1 MKRKKILTIVI
12 AIVACIGL
20 ASVLWIF
27 GFTVVSTE
35 DLALGGKTSGW
46 AHDVGF
52 DEVEYVDEIWESKI
66 IPTILEEA
74 VELPTVLKDMVPD
87 EDGFMQKEE
96 LIPIAEEYGLIT
108 IGEAHAYMVKGTG
121 EVVSVDTESSTGT
134 IELSL
139 DGYTGPIKIYLYVG
153 PRTPFDESA
162 VRDSVGFILF
172 GDFREQ
178 TEYGKVGIEIN
189 KRCLERIEHIT
200 EIADS
205 LQGKKISFYG
215 SFIIRTFNLVIIEM
229 KEIYIVPLQIDVG
242 EG

>member
-1 MKRKKILTIVI
+1 
-12 AIVACIGL
+12 
-20 ASVLWIF
+20 
-27 GFTVVSTE
+27 
-35 DLALGGKTSGW
+35 
-46 AHDVGF
+46 
-52 DEVEYVDEIWESKI
+52 
-66 IPTILEEA
+66 
-74 VELPTVLKDMVPD
+74 
-87 EDGFMQKEE
+87 MQKEE

-121 EVVSVDTESSTGT
+121 EVVSVDTETSTGI

-139 DGYTGPIKIYLYVG
+139 DGYTDPIKIYLYVG
-153 PRTPFDESA
+153 PRMPFDESA

-189 KRCLERIEHIT
+189 KRCLERVGLSEN
-200 EIADS
+200 ADS

-229 KEIYIVPLQIDVG
+229 KEIYIVPIQIDVV
-242 EG
+242 EV